1 MHLLVLIL
9 VVSSTYAATEYED
22 YETQE
27 QIVDEELLS
36 EIFEQNELELRKIDN
51 NLNIDQDQDPLLQL
65 PENVRKKRLQI
76 TPIGEQG
83 NHFPIFDF
91 DTKPKAKRTT
101 ASPVTT
107 TTVTTDEQP
116 PIKKFSFRLL
126 ENTTTTTE
134 APEVEAESE
143 ENLVETQSVETPE
156 KSQNLEAEEKPD
168 DTEKKVEKSQDLTE
182 NSPEEILQGKEST
195 ISHGLPRINPG
206 YLQVRHKGVSSHVN
220 KAENHEPSPYDKFT
234 TPSPEVSTLPA
245 FFTTPA
251 PSYFNP
257 LGPVYP
263 GIHGNIGHV
272 QVPHFKNFEYQQQ
285 QTYHSSIKY
294 PDAPAAPEPAAPEP
308 APVEAKP
315 EALRVPEEPQVP
327 VFETNHEE
335 PAKEHPFAETLFP
348 TTEPAN
354 AKLVSQFT
362 TPKPFVSSL
371 GANGQVTPAP
381 GTSEGAVVSALPPI
395 TPYVPP
401 YGPTPVPHHGL
412 SHGLPHLGPHGFS
425 TPAPHFDLGH
435 PGPHYGPPAVALP
448 EPGYGVPE
456 PMYGV
461 PEPVYGVPEPVYG
474 VPEPVYGVP
483 EPGYGVP
490 GPVHSLPEPGYGV
503 PEHAYGL
510 PPLHH
515 PEPGYGVPEPIH
527 PVPVAG
533 YGVPEPIH
541 HPLPAAGYGVPEP
554 LHHDHVSS
562 LHPNPHH
569 VVPNPE
575 PGYGVPEATL
585 NDPAHPFH
593 FEFSG
598 LPEHPPHHEPVIHHG
613 LPDHP
618 PHHAPAI
625 HHVTPT
631 PVPVGHHVV
640 HHGTPTPLPGH
651 PVPHGKKFIS
661 IQFSTYFQISVYFS
675 SPCPS
680 CHYASPSS
688 ISYNSQ

>member
-1 MHLLVLIL
+1 MHLFVLLL
-9 VVSSTYAATEYED
+9 VVSSTYATEYED
-22 YETQE
+22 YQETQE

-36 EIFEQNELELRKIDN
+36 EIFEQNELELRKIGDN
-51 NLNIDQDQDPLLQL
+51 NLNADPNLI
-65 PENVRKKRLQI
+65 ENVRKKRLQI

-83 NHFPIFDF
+83 NHFPVFDF
-91 DTKPKAKRTT
+91 DTKPKIKRTT
-101 ASPVTT
+101 AAPVTT
-107 TTVTTDEQP
+107 TTVSQEDEQP

-126 ENTTTTTE
+126 ENTTSTTE
-134 APEVEAESE
+134 APELEEVEES
-143 ENLVETQSVETPE
+143 ENLVNTESLETPE
-156 KSQNLEAEEKPD
+156 KSQNLEEEVEEKQEPKT
-168 DTEKKVEKSQDLTE
+168 TEKKQELTEKSPE
-182 NSPEEILQGKEST
+182 EEILQGKEST

-220 KAENHEPSPYDKFT
+220 KAENNDGPSPYDKFT

-251 PSYFNP
+251 PAYFNP

-263 GIHGNIGHV
+263 GIHGNFPGHV
-272 QVPHFKNFEYQQQ
+272 QVPHFKNFEYHQQPP

-294 PDAPAAPEPAAPEP
+294 PDAPAAPEPTAPEPTVPEP
-308 APVEAKP
+308 APVEEAKP
-315 EALRVPEEPQVP
+315 EALRIPEEPQVP

-348 TTEPAN
+348 TTEPATNN

-381 GTSEGAVVSALPPI
+381 GISEGAVVSALPPM
-395 TPYVPP
+395 TSPYVPP
-401 YGPTPVPHHGL
+401 YGPTPAPHPGL

-456 PMYGV
+456 PA
-461 PEPVYGVPEPVYG
+461 
-474 VPEPVYGVP
+474 YGVP

-490 GPVHSLPEPGYGV
+490 GPVHSLPDPGYGV
-503 PEHAYGL
+503 PEPAYGL

-533 YGVPEPIH
+533 YGVPEPVIH
-541 HPLPAAGYGVPEP
+541 HPVPSAGYGVPEP
-554 LHHDHVSS
+554 IHHVSS
-562 LHPNPHH
+562 LHPTPHH
-569 VVPNPE
+569 VVPHPE
-575 PGYGVPEATL
+575 PGYGVPEPVL

-598 LPEHPPHHEPVIHHG
+598 LPEHPHPEPIHPVPAAGYGVPEPIHHG
-613 LPDHP
+613 LPEQP
-618 PHHAPAI
+618 PHQHI
-625 HHVTPT
+625 SIFSTPSPVHEVHPVHPVHPVT

-651 PVPHGKKFIS
+651 PVPHGKKFI
-661 IQFSTYFQISVYFS
+661 IFSRFLFS
-675 SPCPS
+675 
-680 CHYASPSS
+680 
-688 ISYNSQ
+688 NFVLL